1 MWSAVRGFA
10 IYIMY
15 KACALLPDQ
24 FSSYLVED
32 VLPVGAA
39 VYVGCGMARLSGE
52 FLQLTQGVQDGR
64 LDIRIAVAMG
74 TQQMTEHLSLDGL
87 SVGSDLLS

>member
-1 MWSAVRGFA
+1 
-10 IYIMY
+10 MY

-24 FSSYLVED
+24 FSPYLVED

-39 VYVGCGMARLSGE
+39 VNVGCGMARLSGE

>member
-1 MWSAVRGFA
+1 MWGAVRGFT

-15 KACALLPDQ
+15 KACALLPGQ
-24 FSSYLVED
+24 FSPYLVED
-32 VLPVGAA
+32 VLPVSAA

-52 FLQLTQGVQDGR
+52 FLQLTQGIQDGR